1 MNNNY
6 LLQLL
11 FLNNLFTLFT
21 QSVVDVI
28 KIFGKKAC
36 IKALIPANINI
47 LE

>member
-1 MNNNY
+1 M
-6 LLQLL
+6 QLL
-11 FLNNLFTLFT
+11 SFNNLSILFL

-36 IKALIPANINI
+36 INALIPANKNI